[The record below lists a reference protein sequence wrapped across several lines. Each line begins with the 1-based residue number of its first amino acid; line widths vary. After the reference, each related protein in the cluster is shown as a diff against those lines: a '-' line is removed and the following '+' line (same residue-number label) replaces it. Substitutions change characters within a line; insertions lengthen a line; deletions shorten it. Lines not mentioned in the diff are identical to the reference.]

1 MWIVRQVF
9 RCFKCF
15 ERSVDRITGVVGPLF
30 IAIAI
35 VLISTGIVT
44 FFDIIAPKL
53 PFRII
58 TTPICALIAFNTL
71 AHYYWAITISP
82 GFADDDVRLS
92 GQRRHYPTSTWV
104 LKMTAPTRR
113 SSFGSEILPGHELEN
128 GRAGKCLK
136 CGSVKP
142 EVGNLPV
149 SCMNVLT
156 LVYSELTIAEYANVA
171 CLNMI
176 IIALVSNHLLTQMG
190 IVIACLLGINQCVG
204 IGNERHFILF
214 MVYLIICCVCFLI
227 LGFPVAWEVFDMFEP
242 VSLSIRKAIEL
253 TE

>member
-1 MWIVRQVF
+1 MWIVRLVF

-35 VLISTGIVT
+35 VLIGTGIVT

-53 PFRII
+53 PLRII

-142 EVGNLPV
+142 ERTHHCRICKRCVLKYDHHCPGSINVWGLETNDTSFYLWSTSSYVV
-149 SCMNVLT
+149 SA
-156 LVYSELTIAEYANVA
+156 S
-171 CLNMI
+171 
-176 IIALVSNHLLTQMG
+176 
-190 IVIACLLGINQCVG
+190 
-204 IGNERHFILF
+204 
-214 MVYLIICCVCFLI
+214 
-227 LGFPVAWEVFDMFEP
+227 
-242 VSLSIRKAIEL
+242 
-253 TE
+253 